1 MNSLSQIEILNLI
14 MIGIIAIIG
23 ILSLIVV
30 FTIIKMRLKEKQ
42 RIEENSSKIIGE
54 KNSNQAKK
62 TNLITRDGKEI
73 DSIYKFMEFDSITD
87 NMIIRKNREQFIMVI
102 ECKGINYDLLSND
115 EKSAVELGF
124 ISFLNTIRTPIQLYV
139 QTRKLDMSNL
149 LNSYSR
155 RTDAMLEEVRK
166 IDAQIQLAKQNGND
180 ELVKKLSFDRKR
192 KMNIVE
198 YSESIEEYTNKINDS
213 QYMLQQKTY
222 IIVSYYASEIGE
234 TKKYSDIELNDLV
247 FSELFTRT
255 QTILNALTSSEI
267 TGKVLNSEELAELL
281 YVAYNRES
289 SDTYTLKNALDAQY
303 DRLYSTAKDVLET
316 RKQEL
321 RKQIET
327 EAMKLAT
334 NSITKADEQ
343 LREERKQKAIEIK
356 RKAESIMADYKED
369 LSKELY
375 DKTIKQIREADINT
389 SDIIDVKPRIRK
401 ITGVK

>member
-30 FTIIKMRLKEKQ
+30 FIIIKMRLKEKQ

-54 KNSNQAKK
+54 KNNNQAKK

-124 ISFLNTIRTPIQLYV
+124 ISFLNTIRRPIQLYV

-222 IIVSYYASEIGE
+222 IVVSYYASEIGE

-356 RKAESIMADYKED
+356 KKAESIMADYKED

>member
-1 MNSLSQIEILNLI
+1 
-14 MIGIIAIIG
+14 MIGIIG
-23 ILSLIVV
+23 VMGLLSLLVV
-30 FTIIKMRLKEKQ
+30 FIIIKMRIKENE
-42 RIEENSSKIIGE
+42 RTAENSSKIIGGQ
-54 KNSNQAKK
+54 SNNQVKK

-73 DSIYKFMEFDSITD
+73 DSIYQFMEFDSITD
-87 NMIIRKNREQFIMVI
+87 NMIIRKNREQFVMVI

-124 ISFLNTIRTPIQLYV
+124 IAFLNTIRTPIQLYV

-155 RTDAMLEEVRK
+155 RTEAMLDEISK
-166 IDAQIQLAKQNGND
+166 IDAQIQLARQKGNE
-180 ELVKKLSFDRKR
+180 ELLNKLMFDRKR
-192 KMNIVE
+192 KINIVE

-222 IIVSYYASEIGE
+222 IVVSYYANEIGD
-234 TKKYSDIELNDLV
+234 TNKYSDLELNDLV

-289 SDTYTLKNALDAQY
+289 SDTYTLRNALDAQY

-321 RKQIET
+321 KKQIET
-327 EAMKLAT
+327 EALKLAT

-343 LREERKQKAIEIK
+343 LKEERKLKAAEIR
-356 RKAESIMADYKED
+356 RKAESIMADYKDD
-369 LSKELY
+369 LSKDLY
-375 DKTIKQIREADINT
+375 EKTIKEIREAELDT
-389 SDIIDVKPRIRK
+389 SDIIDVKPKIRK

>member
-30 FTIIKMRLKEKQ
+30 FIIIKMRLKEKQ

-54 KNSNQAKK
+54 KNNNQAKK
-62 TNLITRDGKEI
+62 INLITRDGKEI

-213 QYMLQQKTY
+213 QYMLQQM
-222 IIVSYYASEIGE
+222 I
-234 TKKYSDIELNDLV
+234 
-247 FSELFTRT
+247 
-255 QTILNALTSSEI
+255 
-267 TGKVLNSEELAELL
+267 
-281 YVAYNRES
+281 
-289 SDTYTLKNALDAQY
+289 
-303 DRLYSTAKDVLET
+303 
-316 RKQEL
+316 
-321 RKQIET
+321 
-327 EAMKLAT
+327 
-334 NSITKADEQ
+334 
-343 LREERKQKAIEIK
+343 
-356 RKAESIMADYKED
+356 
-369 LSKELY
+369 
-375 DKTIKQIREADINT
+375 
-389 SDIIDVKPRIRK
+389 
-401 ITGVK
+401 

>member
-1 MNSLSQIEILNLI
+1 
-14 MIGIIAIIG
+14 MIGIIG
-23 ILSLIVV
+23 VMGLLSLLVV
-30 FTIIKMRLKEKQ
+30 FIIIRMRIKENE
-42 RIEENSSKIIGE
+42 RSAENSSKIIGGQ
-54 KNSNQAKK
+54 SNNQVKK

-73 DSIYKFMEFDSITD
+73 DSIYQFMEFDSITD
-87 NMIIRKNREQFIMVI
+87 NMIIRKNREQFVMVI

-124 ISFLNTIRTPIQLYV
+124 IAFLNTIRTPIQLYV

-149 LNSYSR
+149 LSSYSR
-155 RTDAMLEEVRK
+155 RTEAMLDEISK
-166 IDAQIQLAKQNGND
+166 IDAQIQLARQKGNE
-180 ELVKKLSFDRKR
+180 ELLNKLMFDRKR
-192 KMNIVE
+192 KINIVE

-222 IIVSYYASEIGE
+222 IVVSYYANEIGD
-234 TKKYSDIELNDLV
+234 TKKYSDLELNDLV

-289 SDTYTLKNALDAQY
+289 SDTYTLRNALDAQY

-321 RKQIET
+321 KKQIET
-327 EAMKLAT
+327 EALKLAT

-343 LREERKQKAIEIK
+343 LKEERKLKAAEIR
-356 RKAESIMADYKED
+356 RKAESIMADYKDD
-369 LSKELY
+369 LSKDLY
-375 DKTIKQIREADINT
+375 EKTIKEIREAELDT
-389 SDIIDVKPRIRK
+389 SDIIDVKPKIRK

>member
-30 FTIIKMRLKEKQ
+30 FIIIKMRLKEKQ
-42 RIEENSSKIIGE
+42 TIEENSSKIIGE
-54 KNSNQAKK
+54 KNNNQAKK
-62 TNLITRDGKEI
+62 INLITRDGKEI

-222 IIVSYYASEIGE
+222 IVVSYYASEIGE

-356 RKAESIMADYKED
+356 KKAESIMADYKED

>member
-1 MNSLSQIEILNLI
+1 MNSLSQIEMLNLI
-14 MIGIIAIIG
+14 MIGIIG
-23 ILSLIVV
+23 VMGLLSLLVV
-30 FTIIKMRLKEKQ
+30 FIIIRMRIKENE
-42 RIEENSSKIIGE
+42 RTAENSSKIIGGQ
-54 KNSNQAKK
+54 SNNQVKK

-73 DSIYKFMEFDSITD
+73 DSIYQFMEFDSITD
-87 NMIIRKNREQFIMVI
+87 NMIIRKNREQFVMVI

-115 EKSAVELGF
+115 EKLAVELGF
-124 ISFLNTIRTPIQLYV
+124 IAFLNTIRTPIQLYV

-155 RTDAMLEEVRK
+155 RTEAMLDEISK
-166 IDAQIQLAKQNGND
+166 IDAQIQLARQKGNE
-180 ELVKKLSFDRKR
+180 ELLNKLMFDRKR
-192 KMNIVE
+192 KINIVE

-222 IIVSYYASEIGE
+222 IVVSYYANEIGD
-234 TKKYSDIELNDLV
+234 TKKYSDLELNDLV

-289 SDTYTLKNALDAQY
+289 SDTYTLRNALDAQY

-321 RKQIET
+321 KKQIET
-327 EAMKLAT
+327 EALKLAT

-343 LREERKQKAIEIK
+343 LKEERKLKAAEIR
-356 RKAESIMADYKED
+356 RKAESIMADYKDD
-369 LSKELY
+369 LSKDLY
-375 DKTIKQIREADINT
+375 EKTIKEIREAELDT
-389 SDIIDVKPRIRK
+389 SDIIDVKPKIRK

>member
-1 MNSLSQIEILNLI
+1 MNSLSQIEMLNLI
-14 MIGIIAIIG
+14 MIGIIG
-23 ILSLIVV
+23 VMGLLSLLVV
-30 FTIIKMRLKEKQ
+30 FIIIRMRIKENE
-42 RIEENSSKIIGE
+42 RNAENSSKIIGGQT
-54 KNSNQAKK
+54 NNQVKK

-73 DSIYKFMEFDSITD
+73 NSIYQFMEFDSITD
-87 NMIIRKNREQFIMVI
+87 NMIIRKNREQFVMVI

-124 ISFLNTIRTPIQLYV
+124 IAFLNTIRTPIQLYV

-155 RTDAMLEEVRK
+155 RTEAMLDEISK
-166 IDAQIQLAKQNGND
+166 IDAQIQLARQKGNE
-180 ELVKKLSFDRKR
+180 ELLNKLMFDRKR
-192 KMNIVE
+192 KINIVE

-222 IIVSYYASEIGE
+222 IVVSYYANEIGD
-234 TKKYSDIELNDLV
+234 TKKYSDLELNDLV

-289 SDTYTLKNALDAQY
+289 SDTYTLRNALDAQY

-321 RKQIET
+321 KKQIET
-327 EAMKLAT
+327 EALKLAT

-343 LREERKQKAIEIK
+343 LKEERKLKAAEIR
-356 RKAESIMADYKED
+356 RKAESIMADYKDD
-369 LSKELY
+369 LSKDLY
-375 DKTIKQIREADINT
+375 EKTIKEIREAELDT
-389 SDIIDVKPRIRK
+389 SDIIDVKPKIRK

>member
-14 MIGIIAIIG
+14 MMGIIAVIG
-23 ILSLIVV
+23 VLALLVV
-30 FTIIKMRLKEKQ
+30 FIVIKMRLKEKQ

-54 KNSNQAKK
+54 KSNNQVKK

-87 NMIIRKNREQFIMVI
+87 NMIVRKNREQFVMVI

-155 RTDAMLEEVRK
+155 RTNTMLEEVRK
-166 IDAQIQLAKQNGND
+166 IDGQIQLARQNGND

-222 IIVSYYASEIGE
+222 IVVSYYASEIGD

-289 SDTYTLKNALDAQY
+289 SDTYTLRNALDAQY

-321 RKQIET
+321 KKQIEN

-343 LREERKQKAIEIK
+343 LREERKQKAIEIR
-356 RKAESIMADYKED
+356 RKAESIMADYKDD

-375 DKTIKQIREADINT
+375 EKTIKQIREADIST

>member
-1 MNSLSQIEILNLI
+1 MNSLSQIEMLNLI
-14 MIGIIAIIG
+14 MIGIIG
-23 ILSLIVV
+23 VMGLLSLLVV
-30 FTIIKMRLKEKQ
+30 FIIIRMRIKENEKNA
-42 RIEENSSKIIGE
+42 ENSSKIIGGQ
-54 KNSNQAKK
+54 SNNQVKK

-87 NMIIRKNREQFIMVI
+87 NMIIRKNREQFVMVI

-124 ISFLNTIRTPIQLYV
+124 IAFLNTIRTPIQLYV

-149 LNSYSR
+149 LNSYSK
-155 RTDAMLEEVRK
+155 RTEAVLDEISK
-166 IDAQIQLAKQNGND
+166 IDAQIQLARQKGNE
-180 ELVKKLSFDRKR
+180 ELLNKLMFDRKR
-192 KMNIVE
+192 KINIVE

-222 IIVSYYASEIGE
+222 IVVSYYANEIGD
-234 TKKYSDIELNDLV
+234 TKKYSDLELNDLV

-289 SDTYTLKNALDAQY
+289 SDTYTLRNALDAQY

-316 RKQEL
+316 RKEEL
-321 RKQIET
+321 KKQIET
-327 EAMKLAT
+327 EALKLAT

-343 LREERKQKAIEIK
+343 LKAERKLKAAEIR
-356 RKAESIMADYKED
+356 RKAESIMADYKND
-369 LSKELY
+369 LSKDLY
-375 DKTIKQIREADINT
+375 EKTIKEIRDAELDT
-389 SDIIDVKPRIRK
+389 SDIIDVKPKIRK

>member
-1 MNSLSQIEILNLI
+1 MNSLSQIEMLNLI

-23 ILSLIVV
+23 ILSLLVV
-30 FTIIKMRLKEKQ
+30 FIVIRMRLKEKQ

-54 KNSNQAKK
+54 KNNNQIKR

-139 QTRKLDMSNL
+139 QTRKLDMRNL
-149 LNSYSR
+149 LSSYSK

-166 IDAQIQLAKQNGND
+166 IDAQIQLARQNGNE
-180 ELVKKLSFDRKR
+180 ELTKRLLFDRKR

-222 IIVSYYASEIGE
+222 IIVSYYANEIGD
-234 TKKYSDIELNDLV
+234 TKKYSDLELNDLV

-255 QTILNALTSSEI
+255 QTIVNALTSSEI

-321 RKQIET
+321 KKQIEK
-327 EAMKLAT
+327 EAIKLAT
-334 NSITKADEQ
+334 NSITKAVEQ
-343 LREERKQKAIEIK
+343 LREERKIKATEIRK
-356 RKAESIMADYKED
+356 KAENIMAEYKDD

-375 DKTIKQIREADINT
+375 DKTIKEIREADINT
-389 SDIIDVKPRIRK
+389 SDIIDIKPKIRK

>member
-30 FTIIKMRLKEKQ
+30 FIIIKMRLKEKQ

-54 KNSNQAKK
+54 KNNNQAKK
-62 TNLITRDGKEI
+62 INLITRDGKEI

-222 IIVSYYASEIGE
+222 IVVSYYASEIGE

-321 RKQIET
+321 KKQIEK
-327 EAMKLAT
+327 EAIKLAT

-356 RKAESIMADYKED
+356 KKAESIMADYKED

>member
-30 FTIIKMRLKEKQ
+30 FIIIKMRLKEKQ

-54 KNSNQAKK
+54 KNNNQAKK
-62 TNLITRDGKEI
+62 INLITRDGKEI

-222 IIVSYYASEIGE
+222 IVVSYYASEIGE

-321 RKQIET
+321 KKQIET

-356 RKAESIMADYKED
+356 KKAESIMADYKED

>member
-1 MNSLSQIEILNLI
+1 

-30 FTIIKMRLKEKQ
+30 FIIIKMRLKEKQ

-54 KNSNQAKK
+54 KNNNQAKK
-62 TNLITRDGKEI
+62 INLITRDGKEI

-222 IIVSYYASEIGE
+222 IVVSYYASEIGE

-356 RKAESIMADYKED
+356 KKAESIMADYKED

>member
-30 FTIIKMRLKEKQ
+30 FIIIKMRLKEKQ

-54 KNSNQAKK
+54 KNNNQAKK
-62 TNLITRDGKEI
+62 INLITRDGKEI

-192 KMNIVE
+192 KMNIVK

-222 IIVSYYASEIGE
+222 IVVSYYASEIGE

-356 RKAESIMADYKED
+356 KKAESIMADYKED

>member
-30 FTIIKMRLKEKQ
+30 FIIIKMRLKEKQ

-54 KNSNQAKK
+54 KNNNQAKK
-62 TNLITRDGKEI
+62 INLITRDGKEI

-222 IIVSYYASEIGE
+222 IVVSYYASEIGE

-356 RKAESIMADYKED
+356 KKAESIIADYKED

>member
-14 MIGIIAIIG
+14 MMGIIAVIG
-23 ILSLIVV
+23 VLALLVV
-30 FTIIKMRLKEKQ
+30 FIVIKMRLKEKQ

-54 KNSNQAKK
+54 KSNNQVKK

-87 NMIIRKNREQFIMVI
+87 NMIIRKNREQFVMVI

-155 RTDAMLEEVRK
+155 RTNTMLEEVRK
-166 IDAQIQLAKQNGND
+166 IDGQIQLARQNGND

-222 IIVSYYASEIGE
+222 IVVSYYASEIGD
-234 TKKYSDIELNDLV
+234 TKKYSDMELNDLV

-289 SDTYTLKNALDAQY
+289 SDTYTLRNALDAQY

-321 RKQIET
+321 KKQIEN

-343 LREERKQKAIEIK
+343 LREERKQKAIEIRK
-356 RKAESIMADYKED
+356 KAESIMADYKDD

-375 DKTIKQIREADINT
+375 EKTIKQIREADINT
-389 SDIIDVKPRIRK
+389 SDIIDVKPRIKK

>member
-1 MNSLSQIEILNLI
+1 
-14 MIGIIAIIG
+14 MIGIIG
-23 ILSLIVV
+23 VMGLLSLLVV
-30 FTIIKMRLKEKQ
+30 FIIIRMRIKENE
-42 RIEENSSKIIGE
+42 RTAENSPKIIGGQ
-54 KNSNQAKK
+54 SNNQVKK

-73 DSIYKFMEFDSITD
+73 DSIYQFMEFDSITD
-87 NMIIRKNREQFIMVI
+87 NMIIRKNREQFVMVI

-124 ISFLNTIRTPIQLYV
+124 IAFLNTIRTPIQLYV

-149 LNSYSR
+149 LSSYSR
-155 RTDAMLEEVRK
+155 RTEAMLDEISK
-166 IDAQIQLAKQNGND
+166 IDAQIQLARQKGNE
-180 ELVKKLSFDRKR
+180 ELLNKLMFDRKR
-192 KMNIVE
+192 KINIVE

-222 IIVSYYASEIGE
+222 IVVSYYANEIGD
-234 TKKYSDIELNDLV
+234 TKKYSDLELNDLV

-289 SDTYTLKNALDAQY
+289 SDTYTLRNALDAQY

-321 RKQIET
+321 KKQIET
-327 EAMKLAT
+327 EALKLAT

-343 LREERKQKAIEIK
+343 LKEERKLKAAEIR
-356 RKAESIMADYKED
+356 RKAESIMADYKDD
-369 LSKELY
+369 LSKDLY
-375 DKTIKQIREADINT
+375 EKTIKEIREAELDT
-389 SDIIDVKPRIRK
+389 SDIIDVKPKIRK

>member
-1 MNSLSQIEILNLI
+1 
-14 MIGIIAIIG
+14 MIGIIG
-23 ILSLIVV
+23 VMGLLSLLVV
-30 FTIIKMRLKEKQ
+30 FIIIRMRIKENE
-42 RIEENSSKIIGE
+42 RTDENSSKIIGGQ
-54 KNSNQAKK
+54 SNNQVKK

-73 DSIYKFMEFDSITD
+73 DSIYQFMEFDSITD
-87 NMIIRKNREQFIMVI
+87 NMIIRKNREQFVMVI

-124 ISFLNTIRTPIQLYV
+124 IAFLNTIRTPIQLYV

-149 LNSYSR
+149 LSSYSR
-155 RTDAMLEEVRK
+155 RTEAMLDEISK
-166 IDAQIQLAKQNGND
+166 IDAQIQLARQKGNE
-180 ELVKKLSFDRKR
+180 ELLNKLMFDRKR
-192 KMNIVE
+192 KINIVE

-222 IIVSYYASEIGE
+222 IVVSYYANEIGD
-234 TKKYSDIELNDLV
+234 TKKYSDLELNDLV

-289 SDTYTLKNALDAQY
+289 SDTYTLRNALDAQY

-321 RKQIET
+321 KKQIET
-327 EAMKLAT
+327 EALKLAT

-343 LREERKQKAIEIK
+343 LKEERKLKAAEIR
-356 RKAESIMADYKED
+356 RKAESIMADYKDD
-369 LSKELY
+369 LSKDLY
-375 DKTIKQIREADINT
+375 EKTIKEIREAELDT
-389 SDIIDVKPRIRK
+389 SDIIDVKPKIRK

>member
-14 MIGIIAIIG
+14 MIGIIEIIG
-23 ILSLIVV
+23 ILSLIV
-30 FTIIKMRLKEKQ
+30 FFIIIKMRLKEKQ

-54 KNSNQAKK
+54 KNNNQDKK
-62 TNLITRDGKEI
+62 INLITRDGKEI

-222 IIVSYYASEIGE
+222 IVVSYYASEIGE

-356 RKAESIMADYKED
+356 KKAESIMADYKED

>member
-1 MNSLSQIEILNLI
+1 MNSLSQIEMLNLI
-14 MIGIIAIIG
+14 MIGIIG
-23 ILSLIVV
+23 VMGLLSLLVV
-30 FTIIKMRLKEKQ
+30 FIIIKMRIKENE
-42 RIEENSSKIIGE
+42 RTAENSSKIIGGQ
-54 KNSNQAKK
+54 SNNQVKK

-73 DSIYKFMEFDSITD
+73 DSIYQFMEFDSITD
-87 NMIIRKNREQFIMVI
+87 NMIIRKNREQFVMVI

-124 ISFLNTIRTPIQLYV
+124 IAFLNTIRTPIQLYV

-155 RTDAMLEEVRK
+155 RTEAMLDEISK
-166 IDAQIQLAKQNGND
+166 IDAQIQLARQKGNE
-180 ELVKKLSFDRKR
+180 ELLNKLMFDRKR
-192 KMNIVE
+192 KINIVE

-222 IIVSYYASEIGE
+222 IVVSYYANEIGD
-234 TKKYSDIELNDLV
+234 TKKYSDLELNDLV

-289 SDTYTLKNALDAQY
+289 SDTYTLRNALDAQY

-316 RKQEL
+316 RKKEL
-321 RKQIET
+321 KKQIET
-327 EAMKLAT
+327 EALKLAT

-343 LREERKQKAIEIK
+343 LKEERKLKAAEIRK
-356 RKAESIMADYKED
+356 KAESIMADYKDD
-369 LSKELY
+369 LSKDLY
-375 DKTIKQIREADINT
+375 EKTIKEIREAELDT
-389 SDIIDVKPRIRK
+389 SDIIDVKPKIRK

>member
-1 MNSLSQIEILNLI
+1 MNSLSQIEMLNLI

-23 ILSLIVV
+23 ILSLLVV
-30 FTIIKMRLKEKQ
+30 FIVIRMRLKEKQ

-54 KNSNQAKK
+54 KNNNQIKR

-139 QTRKLDMSNL
+139 QTRKLDMRNL
-149 LNSYSR
+149 LSSYSK

-166 IDAQIQLAKQNGND
+166 IDAQIQLARQNGNE
-180 ELVKKLSFDRKR
+180 ELTKRLLFDRKR

-222 IIVSYYASEIGE
+222 IIVSYYANEIGD
-234 TKKYSDIELNDLV
+234 TKKYSDLELNDLV

-255 QTILNALTSSEI
+255 QTIVNALTSSEI

-289 SDTYTLKNALDAQY
+289 SDTYILKNALDAQY

-321 RKQIET
+321 KKQIEK
-327 EAMKLAT
+327 EAIKLAT

-343 LREERKQKAIEIK
+343 LREERKIKATEIRK
-356 RKAESIMADYKED
+356 KAENIMAEYKDD

-375 DKTIKQIREADINT
+375 DKTIKEIREADINT
-389 SDIIDVKPRIRK
+389 SDIIDIKPKIRK

>member
-1 MNSLSQIEILNLI
+1 MNSLSQIEMLNLI

-23 ILSLIVV
+23 ILALLVV
-30 FTIIKMRLKEKQ
+30 FIIIKMRLKEKQ

-139 QTRKLDMSNL
+139 QTRKLDMRNL
-149 LNSYSR
+149 LSSYSK

-166 IDAQIQLAKQNGND
+166 IDAQIQLARQNGNE
-180 ELVKKLSFDRKR
+180 ELTKRLLFDRKR

-222 IIVSYYASEIGE
+222 IIVSYYANEIGD
-234 TKKYSDIELNDLV
+234 TKKYSDVELNDLV

-255 QTILNALTSSEI
+255 QTIVNALTSSEI

>member
-1 MNSLSQIEILNLI
+1 MNSLSQIEMLNLI
-14 MIGIIAIIG
+14 MIGIIG
-23 ILSLIVV
+23 VMGLLSLLVV
-30 FTIIKMRLKEKQ
+30 FIIIRMRIKENE
-42 RIEENSSKIIGE
+42 RTAENSSKIIGGQS
-54 KNSNQAKK
+54 SNQVKK

-73 DSIYKFMEFDSITD
+73 NSIYQFMEFDSITD
-87 NMIIRKNREQFIMVI
+87 NMIIRKNREQFVMVI

-124 ISFLNTIRTPIQLYV
+124 IAFLNTIRTPIQLYV

-155 RTDAMLEEVRK
+155 RTEAMLDEISK
-166 IDAQIQLAKQNGND
+166 IDAQIQLARQKGNE
-180 ELVKKLSFDRKR
+180 ELLNKLMFDRKR
-192 KMNIVE
+192 KINIVE

-222 IIVSYYASEIGE
+222 IVVSYYANEIGD
-234 TKKYSDIELNDLV
+234 TKKYSDLELNDLV

-289 SDTYTLKNALDAQY
+289 SDTYTLRNALDAQY

-321 RKQIET
+321 KKQIET
-327 EAMKLAT
+327 EALKLAT

-343 LREERKQKAIEIK
+343 LKEERKLKAAEIR
-356 RKAESIMADYKED
+356 RKAESIMADYKDD
-369 LSKELY
+369 LSKDLY
-375 DKTIKQIREADINT
+375 EKTIKEIREAELDT
-389 SDIIDVKPRIRK
+389 SDIIDVKPKIRK

>member
-1 MNSLSQIEILNLI
+1 

-23 ILSLIVV
+23 ILSLLVV
-30 FTIIKMRLKEKQ
+30 FIVIRMRLKEKQ

-54 KNSNQAKK
+54 KNNNQIKR

-139 QTRKLDMSNL
+139 QTRKLDMRNL
-149 LNSYSR
+149 LSSYSK

-166 IDAQIQLAKQNGND
+166 IDAQIQLARQNGNE
-180 ELVKKLSFDRKR
+180 ELTKRLLFDRKR

-222 IIVSYYASEIGE
+222 IIVSYYANEIGD
-234 TKKYSDIELNDLV
+234 TKKYSDLELNDLV

-255 QTILNALTSSEI
+255 QTIVNALTSSEI

-321 RKQIET
+321 KKQIEK
-327 EAMKLAT
+327 EAIKLAT

-343 LREERKQKAIEIK
+343 LREERKIKATEIRK
-356 RKAESIMADYKED
+356 KAENIMAEYKDD

-375 DKTIKQIREADINT
+375 DKTIKEIREADINT
-389 SDIIDVKPRIRK
+389 SDIIDIKPKIRK

>member
-1 MNSLSQIEILNLI
+1 MNSLSQIEMLNLI

-23 ILSLIVV
+23 ILSLLVV
-30 FTIIKMRLKEKQ
+30 FIVIRMRLKEKQ

-54 KNSNQAKK
+54 KSNNQIKK

-139 QTRKLDMSNL
+139 QTRKLDMRNL
-149 LNSYSR
+149 LSSYSK

-166 IDAQIQLAKQNGND
+166 IDAQIQLARQNGNE
-180 ELVKKLSFDRKR
+180 ELTKRLLFDRKR

-222 IIVSYYASEIGE
+222 IIVSYYANEIGD
-234 TKKYSDIELNDLV
+234 TKKYSDLELNDLV

-255 QTILNALTSSEI
+255 QTIVNALTSSEI

-321 RKQIET
+321 KKQIET
-327 EAMKLAT
+327 EALKLAT

-343 LREERKQKAIEIK
+343 LREERKIKATEIRK
-356 RKAESIMADYKED
+356 KAENIMAEYKDD

-375 DKTIKQIREADINT
+375 DKTIKEIREADINT
-389 SDIIDVKPRIRK
+389 SDIIDIKPKIRK

>member
-1 MNSLSQIEILNLI
+1 MNSLSQIEMLNLI
-14 MIGIIAIIG
+14 MMGIIAIIG
-23 ILSLIVV
+23 ILALLVV
-30 FTIIKMRLKEKQ
+30 FIVIRMRLKEKQ

-54 KNSNQAKK
+54 KSNNQIKK

-139 QTRKLDMSNL
+139 QTRKLDMRNL
-149 LNSYSR
+149 LSSYSK

-166 IDAQIQLAKQNGND
+166 IDAQIQLARQNGNE
-180 ELVKKLSFDRKR
+180 ELTKRLLFDRKR

-222 IIVSYYASEIGE
+222 IIVSYYANEIGD
-234 TKKYSDIELNDLV
+234 TKKYSDLELNDLV

-255 QTILNALTSSEI
+255 QTIVNALTSSEI

-356 RKAESIMADYKED
+356 KKAESIMADYKED

>member
-30 FTIIKMRLKEKQ
+30 FIIIKMRLKEKQ

-54 KNSNQAKK
+54 KNNNQAKK

-139 QTRKLDMSNL
+139 QTRKLDMRNL
-149 LNSYSR
+149 LSSYSK

-222 IIVSYYASEIGE
+222 IVVSYYASEIGE

-356 RKAESIMADYKED
+356 KKAESIMADYKED

>member
-1 MNSLSQIEILNLI
+1 MNSLSQIEMLNLI
-14 MIGIIAIIG
+14 MIGIIG
-23 ILSLIVV
+23 VMGLLSLLVV
-30 FTIIKMRLKEKQ
+30 FIIIRMRIKENE
-42 RIEENSSKIIGE
+42 RTAENSPKIIGGQ
-54 KNSNQAKK
+54 SNNQVKK

-73 DSIYKFMEFDSITD
+73 DSIYQFMEFDSITD
-87 NMIIRKNREQFIMVI
+87 NMIIRKNREQFVMVI

-115 EKSAVELGF
+115 EKSAAELGF
-124 ISFLNTIRTPIQLYV
+124 IAFLNTIRTPIQLYV

-149 LNSYSR
+149 LSSYSR
-155 RTDAMLEEVRK
+155 RTEAMLDEISK
-166 IDAQIQLAKQNGND
+166 IDAQIQLARQKGNE
-180 ELVKKLSFDRKR
+180 ELLNKLMFDRKR
-192 KMNIVE
+192 KINIVE

-222 IIVSYYASEIGE
+222 IVVSYYANEIGD
-234 TKKYSDIELNDLV
+234 TNKYSDLELNDLV

-289 SDTYTLKNALDAQY
+289 SDTYTLRNALDAQY

-321 RKQIET
+321 KKQIET
-327 EAMKLAT
+327 EALKLAT

-343 LREERKQKAIEIK
+343 LKEERKLKAAEIR
-356 RKAESIMADYKED
+356 RKAESIMADYKDD
-369 LSKELY
+369 LSKDLY
-375 DKTIKQIREADINT
+375 EKTIKEIREAELDT
-389 SDIIDVKPRIRK
+389 SDIIDVKPKIRK

>member
-1 MNSLSQIEILNLI
+1 MNSLSQIEMLNLI
-14 MIGIIAIIG
+14 MIGIIG
-23 ILSLIVV
+23 VMGLLSLLVV
-30 FTIIKMRLKEKQ
+30 FIIIRMRIKENE
-42 RIEENSSKIIGE
+42 RTDENSSKIIGGQ
-54 KNSNQAKK
+54 SNNQVKK

-73 DSIYKFMEFDSITD
+73 DSIYQFMEFDSITD
-87 NMIIRKNREQFIMVI
+87 NMIIRKNREQFVMVI

-124 ISFLNTIRTPIQLYV
+124 IAFLNTIRTPIQLYV

-149 LNSYSR
+149 LSSYSR
-155 RTDAMLEEVRK
+155 RTEAMLDEISK
-166 IDAQIQLAKQNGND
+166 IDAQIQLARQKGNE
-180 ELVKKLSFDRKR
+180 ELLNKLMFDRKR
-192 KMNIVE
+192 KINIVE

-222 IIVSYYASEIGE
+222 IVVSYYANEIGD
-234 TKKYSDIELNDLV
+234 TKKYSDLELNDLV

-289 SDTYTLKNALDAQY
+289 SDTYTLRNALDAQY

-321 RKQIET
+321 KKQIET
-327 EAMKLAT
+327 EALKLAT

-343 LREERKQKAIEIK
+343 LKEERKLKAAEIR
-356 RKAESIMADYKED
+356 RKAESIMADYKDD
-369 LSKELY
+369 LSKDLY
-375 DKTIKQIREADINT
+375 EKTIKEIREAELDT
-389 SDIIDVKPRIRK
+389 SDIIDVKPKIRK

>member
-1 MNSLSQIEILNLI
+1 MNSLSQIEMLNLI

-23 ILSLIVV
+23 ILSLLVV
-30 FTIIKMRLKEKQ
+30 FIVIRMRLKEKQ

-54 KNSNQAKK
+54 KNNNQIKR

-87 NMIIRKNREQFIMVI
+87 NMIIRKNREQFIMAI

-139 QTRKLDMSNL
+139 QTRKLDMRNL
-149 LNSYSR
+149 LSSYSK

-166 IDAQIQLAKQNGND
+166 IDAQIQLARQNGNE
-180 ELVKKLSFDRKR
+180 ELTKRLLFDRKR

-222 IIVSYYASEIGE
+222 IIVSYYANEIGD
-234 TKKYSDIELNDLV
+234 TKKYSDLELNDLV

-255 QTILNALTSSEI
+255 QTIVNALTSSEI

-321 RKQIET
+321 KKQIEK
-327 EAMKLAT
+327 EAIKLAT

-343 LREERKQKAIEIK
+343 LREERKIKATEIRK
-356 RKAESIMADYKED
+356 KAENIMAEYKDD

-375 DKTIKQIREADINT
+375 DKTIKEIREADINT
-389 SDIIDVKPRIRK
+389 SDIIDIKPKIRK

>member
-1 MNSLSQIEILNLI
+1 M
-14 MIGIIAIIG
+14 
-23 ILSLIVV
+23 
-30 FTIIKMRLKEKQ
+30 
-42 RIEENSSKIIGE
+42 
-54 KNSNQAKK
+54 
-62 TNLITRDGKEI
+62 
-73 DSIYKFMEFDSITD
+73 
-87 NMIIRKNREQFIMVI
+87 
-102 ECKGINYDLLSND
+102 
-115 EKSAVELGF
+115 
-124 ISFLNTIRTPIQLYV
+124 
-139 QTRKLDMSNL
+139 
-149 LNSYSR
+149 
-155 RTDAMLEEVRK
+155 
-166 IDAQIQLAKQNGND
+166 
-180 ELVKKLSFDRKR
+180 
-192 KMNIVE
+192 
-198 YSESIEEYTNKINDS
+198 
-213 QYMLQQKTY
+213 
-222 IIVSYYASEIGE
+222 
-234 TKKYSDIELNDLV
+234 

-356 RKAESIMADYKED
+356 KKAESIMADYKED

>member
-1 MNSLSQIEILNLI
+1 MLNLI

-23 ILSLIVV
+23 ILSLLVV
-30 FTIIKMRLKEKQ
+30 FIVIRMRLKEKQ

-54 KNSNQAKK
+54 KNNNQIKR

-139 QTRKLDMSNL
+139 QTRKLDMRNL
-149 LNSYSR
+149 LSSYSK

-166 IDAQIQLAKQNGND
+166 IDAQIQLARQNGNE
-180 ELVKKLSFDRKR
+180 ELTKRLLFDRKR

-222 IIVSYYASEIGE
+222 IIVSYYANEIGD
-234 TKKYSDIELNDLV
+234 TKKYSDLELNDLV

-255 QTILNALTSSEI
+255 QTIVNALTSSEI

-321 RKQIET
+321 KKQIEK
-327 EAMKLAT
+327 EAIKLAT

-343 LREERKQKAIEIK
+343 LREERKIKATEIRK
-356 RKAESIMADYKED
+356 KAENIMAEYKDD

-375 DKTIKQIREADINT
+375 DKTIKEIREADINT
-389 SDIIDVKPRIRK
+389 SDIIDIKPKIRK

>member
-30 FTIIKMRLKEKQ
+30 FIIIKMRLKEKQ

-54 KNSNQAKK
+54 KNNNQAKK
-62 TNLITRDGKEI
+62 INLITRDGKEI

-87 NMIIRKNREQFIMVI
+87 NMIIRKNREQFIMAI

-139 QTRKLDMSNL
+139 QTRKLDMRNL
-149 LNSYSR
+149 LSSYSK

-166 IDAQIQLAKQNGND
+166 IDAQIQLARQNGNE
-180 ELVKKLSFDRKR
+180 ELTKRLLFDRKR

-222 IIVSYYASEIGE
+222 IIVSYYANEIGD
-234 TKKYSDIELNDLV
+234 TKKYSDLELNDLV

-255 QTILNALTSSEI
+255 QTIVNALTSSEI

-321 RKQIET
+321 KKQIEK
-327 EAMKLAT
+327 EAIKLAT

-343 LREERKQKAIEIK
+343 LREERKIKATEIRK
-356 RKAESIMADYKED
+356 KAENIMAEYKDD

-375 DKTIKQIREADINT
+375 DKTIKEIREADINT
-389 SDIIDVKPRIRK
+389 SDIIDIKPKIRK